1 MIIQTQRQAPRYER
15 DGTTSYL
22 LVSPLTC
29 GSLHLT
35 TSIVEMVPDGLQRP
49 HRHEPEQIYYI
60 IDGTGP
66 MSVENETWE
75 VKDGD
80 CVLVPGGS
88 VHSLRNTGETTL
100 RYFSAAAPAFTVDL
114 LRVLWPLG
122 AEGEEEEDV

>member
-35 TSIVEMVPDGLQRP
+35 TSIVEMEPDGLQRP
-49 HRHEPEQIYYI
+49 HRHEPEQIYFI
-60 IDGTGP
+60 ISGSGL
-66 MSVENETWE
+66 MSVLNETWE
-75 VKDGD
+75 VKEGD
-80 CVLVPGGS
+80 CVLVPPGS

-100 RYFSAAAPAFTVDL
+100 RYFSAAAPAFSAEQL
-114 LRVLWPLG
+114 EVLWPLRP
-122 AEGEEEEDV
+122 EGDVEEEE